1 MEDYI
6 ATFFSHFGAMAF
18 KKKCDKEGY
27 PAVIMPVPR
36 NLSSSCGTCVK
47 FTGTAEKARNWNSD
61 ELEQLA
67 QVLENGTFQVIWH
80 SYKKEKQRALYH
92 LLQSDRK
99 AALLCGLWVYLHIY
113 IKFARMETNETKSE
127 RRCIFERNREIQL

>member
-1 MEDYI
+1 MGDYV
-6 ATFFSHFGAMAF
+6 ATFFSHFGAMSF

-47 FTGTAEKARNWNSD
+47 FTGLAETAKNWNCD

-67 QVLENGTFQVIWH
+67 KILEGGMFQVIWH
-80 SYKKEKQRALYH
+80 CF
-92 LLQSDRK
+92 LLWSFFLNSR
-99 AALLCGLWVYLHIY
+99 
-113 IKFARMETNETKSE
+113 
-127 RRCIFERNREIQL
+127 FERATINL

>member
-36 NLSSSCGTCVK
+36 NLSSSCGTCV
-47 FTGTAEKARNWNSD
+47 
-61 ELEQLA
+61 EL
-67 QVLENGTFQVIWH
+67 
-80 SYKKEKQRALYH
+80 R
-92 LLQSDRK
+92 
-99 AALLCGLWVYLHIY
+99 
-113 IKFARMETNETKSE
+113 
-127 RRCIFERNREIQL
+127 

>member
-27 PAVIMPVPR
+27 PAVIMP
-36 NLSSSCGTCVK
+36 LT
-47 FTGTAEKARNWNSD
+47 
-61 ELEQLA
+61 

-80 SYKKEKQRALYH
+80 S
-92 LLQSDRK
+92 
-99 AALLCGLWVYLHIY
+99 
-113 IKFARMETNETKSE
+113 
-127 RRCIFERNREIQL
+127 

>member
-1 MEDYI
+1 MGDYI

-47 FTGTAEKARNWNSD
+47 FSGDEEKAKSWYSD
-61 ELEQLA
+61 EVEQL
-67 QVLENGTFQVIWH
+67 VKILENGEFQV
-80 SYKKEKQRALYH
+80 KR
-92 LLQSDRK
+92 
-99 AALLCGLWVYLHIY
+99 
-113 IKFARMETNETKSE
+113 F
-127 RRCIFERNREIQL
+127 

>member
-36 NLSSSCGTCVK
+36 NLSSLLRNLREIHRNRRESQ
-47 FTGTAEKARNWNSD
+47 NWNSD

-80 SYKKEKQRALYH
+80 S
-92 LLQSDRK
+92 
-99 AALLCGLWVYLHIY
+99 
-113 IKFARMETNETKSE
+113 
-127 RRCIFERNREIQL
+127 